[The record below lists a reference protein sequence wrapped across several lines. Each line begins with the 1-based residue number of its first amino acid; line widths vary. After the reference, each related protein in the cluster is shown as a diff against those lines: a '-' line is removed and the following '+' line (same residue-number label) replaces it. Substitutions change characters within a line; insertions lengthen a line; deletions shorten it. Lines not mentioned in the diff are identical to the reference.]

1 MSRDRSPAGL
11 SLLVLALLL
20 HASSAQ
26 NDTTVPVTTVPATS
40 LPITGAACTLNAD
53 GSYSGAG
60 TCTGPSQRSEVRYG
74 NLSITNGGT
83 ECISRRSISSSHARP
98 PGCPADQL
106 LFYVDGDMT
115 QPKVRSAHSER
126 IAVSTHHWSPVRRV
140 QARCVRS
147 RGRTACV
154 RHQ

>member
-20 HASSAQ
+20 HVSSAQ
-26 NDTTVPVTTVPATS
+26 NDTTVPVTTVPVTS

-83 ECISRRSISSSHARP
+83 ECI
-98 PGCPADQL
+98 
-106 LFYVDGDMT
+106 T
-115 QPKVRSAHSER
+115 
-126 IAVSTHHWSPVRRV
+126 
-140 QARCVRS
+140 S
-147 RGRTACV
+147 RGRSQRLTRVLQAVLQTNCSSTLMV
-154 RHQ
+154 T